1 MSFIDTVLSDT
12 VGVGYRA
19 FTGNVDPWTKANL
32 VQATDAGLVTALGS
46 GASADSIAA
55 QQSVASATVSDA
67 LMTSQGGADPSQSS
81 GLRLPGLGVFGSAD
95 FLSKLNNLVTL
106 AIVAAAVL
114 GGFYLFQHYGRSVH
128 ETFRRR

>member
-1 MSFIDTVLSDT
+1 MSFLDTVLADT

-32 VQATDAGLVTALGS
+32 VQSLDAGLVQGLGS
-46 GASADSIAA
+46 GASPDSIAA
-55 QQSVASATVSDA
+55 QQSVASSTISDA

-81 GLRLPGLGVFGSAD
+81 GLRLPYLGVVGSAD

-106 AIVAAAVL
+106 AIVIAALA
-114 GGFYLFQHYGRSVH
+114 GGFYLFQAYGRTVH
-128 ETFRRR
+128 HTFRRQ